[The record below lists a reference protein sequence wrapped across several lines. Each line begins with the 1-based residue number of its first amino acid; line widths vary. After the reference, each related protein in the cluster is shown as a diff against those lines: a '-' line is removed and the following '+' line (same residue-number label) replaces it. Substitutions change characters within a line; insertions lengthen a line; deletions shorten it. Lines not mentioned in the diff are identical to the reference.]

1 MLGAS
6 RTENRDAPVVCWL
19 SFGQFAGT
27 GVAIRRLPSVWA
39 DGHQSVSQR

>member
-19 SFGQFAGT
+19 SFGQRACA
-27 GVAIRRLPSVWA
+27 GVAIRRLPSVGA
-39 DGHQSVSQR
+39 DCHQSVSQR